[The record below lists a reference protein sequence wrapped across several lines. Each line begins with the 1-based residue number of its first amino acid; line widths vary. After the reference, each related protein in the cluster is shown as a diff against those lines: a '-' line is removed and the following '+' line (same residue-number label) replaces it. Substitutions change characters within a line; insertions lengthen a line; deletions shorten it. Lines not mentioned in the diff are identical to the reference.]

1 MRRRGTFFVMWLV
14 LVATLQ
20 AAFFPLLHDHAHGHG
35 KPTQQ
40 VAALV
45 QQVVAADTEA
55 ALAAATTATALQP
68 GAGGSAAAHG
78 NADPD
83 LDPDACAVCAHFAGT
98 CFSLLTRYDAA
109 FVPVR
114 APPPLAV
121 AQTLPPL
128 QLAWL
133 LPASRAP
140 PSLSTVTPTFAA

>member
-1 MRRRGTFFVMWLV
+1 MWLV

-35 KPTQQ
+35 KPAQQ

-45 QQVVAADTEA
+45 QQAAAADTEA
-55 ALAAATTATALQP
+55 ALATATALQP
-68 GAGGSAAAHG
+68 GASGSAAAHG
-78 NADPD
+78 DA
-83 LDPDACAVCAHFAGT
+83 DPDACAVCAHFAGT
-98 CFSLLTRYDAA
+98 CFSILTRYDAA

-114 APPPLAV
+114 APPPPAV
-121 AQTLPPL
+121 AQTLQPL
-128 QLAWL
+128 QFAWL

>member
-1 MRRRGTFFVMWLV
+1 MWLV

-20 AAFFPLLHDHAHGHG
+20 AAFFPLLHDHAHGYG
-35 KPTQQ
+35 KPTEQ

-45 QQVVAADTEA
+45 QQAAAADTEA
-55 ALAAATTATALQP
+55 ALAAATALQP

-83 LDPDACAVCAHFAGT
+83 PDPDLDPDACAVCAHFAGT
-98 CFSLLTRYDAA
+98 CFSILTRYDAA